1 MYNMREIKN
10 RTTFITGTATAML
23 GLAVIGLASCSSG
36 DSSTGQVTT
45 GGSAALQTPLAFV
58 KIAGNTK
65 LAVVTHSGSL
75 GNDVLSEMS
84 FSGTNTVGDM
94 ATSKK
99 DWIFANIP
107 NQDGVALIDPVS
119 SSQPIFEVTL
129 AGAGLSGPGDNPAHI
144 YRDPTDPEVM
154 WSMND
159 GDENGDDGINCPTP
173 QTGGSVTILHN
184 SHIGPG
190 GTIPEIQREI
200 CFGPGGRGHHS
211 AVFTRGPGLP
221 VSTYITNGHDGAV
234 IVIDNNP
241 NNVGTYLSVI
251 DRLDMCDGTKQAVC
265 DTDVA
270 TENTADTHAIFFS
283 ASTNKVYVQNEGY
296 EQLAIIDPANGNA
309 VTRLDI
315 GPYAGLRL
323 SGNGRFLVMRR
334 TDTASDP
341 LHVVGKIRV
350 LDLAATPI
358 GITDFDVQDI
368 RPQTIRM
375 SDDNTKLFL
384 TQSNSPSGLTAPQQ
398 TALKQN
404 VLQVFNITGL
414 PAALP
419 APIDIGL
426 PISSGR
432 SIELYEK
439 SGNLVSILVSNSDN
453 NTFSII
459 NATTNVPSTIPIG
472 ANPGAIFVFEKGAAA
487 ANP

>member
-1 MYNMREIKN
+1 
-10 RTTFITGTATAML
+10 
-23 GLAVIGLASCSSG
+23 
-36 DSSTGQVTT
+36 
-45 GGSAALQTPLAFV
+45 
-58 KIAGNTK
+58 
-65 LAVVTHSGSL
+65 
-75 GNDVLSEMS
+75 MS
-84 FSGTNTVGDM
+84 FSGANTVGDM
-94 ATSKK
+94 ATSEK

-119 SSQPIFEVTL
+119 SSQPIFEATL

-159 GDENGDDGINCPTP
+159 GDANGDDGINCPTP

-221 VSTYITNGHDGAV
+221 VSTYITSGHDGAV

-241 NNVGTYLSVI
+241 NNIGTYLSVI
-251 DRLDMCDGTKQAVC
+251 ARLDMCDNTKQACV

-270 TENTADTHAIFFS
+270 TENTSGSHAIFFS
-283 ASTNKVYVQNEGY
+283 TSTKKVYVQNGGY

-315 GPYAGLRL
+315 GPYDGLRL

-334 TDTASDP
+334 TDTTSDP

-350 LDLAATPI
+350 LDLAAATI
-358 GITDFDVQDI
+358 AITDFDVQDVN
-368 RPQTIRM
+368 PQTIRM
-375 SDDNTKLFL
+375 SSDGGKLFL
-384 TQSNSPSGLTAPQQ
+384 TQSNSPSGLTTDQQ
-398 TALKQN
+398 NALKQN
-404 VLQVFNITGL
+404 ILQVFDASGFPASL
-414 PAALP
+414 PAS
-419 APIDIGL
+419 IDVPL

-432 SIELYEK
+432 SVELYEK
-439 SGNLVSILVSNSDN
+439 AGALVSILVSNRDN
-453 NTFSII
+453 NSLSVI
-459 NATTNVPSTIPIG
+459 NAATNVPSTIPVG